1 MKCQRCGAWSDVSA
15 TRPLFRGFATQRTRV
30 CANGHRFHTYE
41 IGRAALGTVRS
52 RLRDASITAE
62 RRALLYKRNAEIA
75 RRLAAGEQGK
85 HLAAEYGLST
95 SSVSLINRARIRE
108 SCKP

>member
-1 MKCQRCGAWSDVSA
+1 MKCPRCGAWSDVAA
-15 TRPLFRGFATQRTRV
+15 TRPMFRGFVVQRSRD
-30 CANGHRFHTYE
+30 CANGHRFQTYE
-41 IGRAALGTVRS
+41 IGSASLGTVRA

-62 RRALLYKRNAEIA
+62 RRALQYRRDAEIA
-75 RRLAAGEQGK
+75 RRLERGEQGR

-95 SSVSLINRARIRE
+95 SSVSLINRARIRK